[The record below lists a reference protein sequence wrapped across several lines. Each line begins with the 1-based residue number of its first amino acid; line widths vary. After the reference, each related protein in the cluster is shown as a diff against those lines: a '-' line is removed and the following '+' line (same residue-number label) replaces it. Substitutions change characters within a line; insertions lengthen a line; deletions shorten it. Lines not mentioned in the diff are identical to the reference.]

1 MAATGERKQTSD
13 ELELRE
19 LIARWSK
26 AVRDQDLAGIRA
38 NHDPDILMF
47 DVPPPFLSRG
57 LEAYMATWD
66 MFFACVPKP
75 VVFDFEDVEITAGQ
89 DVAFATAIGRCVNTD
104 RNGEKENLRFRLTM
118 GFRKHDGRWRV
129 MHEHHSLPAED

>member
-1 MAATGERKQTSD
+1 MAAIGERKQTSD

-118 GFRKHDGRWRV
+118 GFRKHDGPWRV

>member
-13 ELELRE
+13 ELELCE

-104 RNGEKENLRFRLTM
+104 RDGERENLRFRLTM

>member
-1 MAATGERKQTSD
+1 MAAIGERKQTSD

-75 VVFDFEDVEITAGQ
+75 VVFDFEDVQITAGQ

>member
-1 MAATGERKQTSD
+1 MAVTGERKQTSD

-38 NHDPDILMF
+38 HHDPDILMF

-75 VVFDFEDVEITAGQ
+75 VVFDFEDVEITAGH

-118 GFRKHDGRWRV
+118 GFRKHDGRWRI

>member
-1 MAATGERKQTSD
+1 MAAIGERKQTSD
-13 ELELRE
+13 EVELRE